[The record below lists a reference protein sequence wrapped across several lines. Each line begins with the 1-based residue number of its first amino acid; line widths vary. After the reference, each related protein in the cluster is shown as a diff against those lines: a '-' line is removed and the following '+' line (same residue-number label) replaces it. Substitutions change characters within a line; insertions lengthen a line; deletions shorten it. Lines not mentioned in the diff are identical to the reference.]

1 VPGLFEQRQLMFAR
15 RPSARREPSL
25 EAVGQRGL
33 GFGRRRGQDK
43 GRHA

>member
-1 VPGLFEQRQLMFAR
+1 MFAR